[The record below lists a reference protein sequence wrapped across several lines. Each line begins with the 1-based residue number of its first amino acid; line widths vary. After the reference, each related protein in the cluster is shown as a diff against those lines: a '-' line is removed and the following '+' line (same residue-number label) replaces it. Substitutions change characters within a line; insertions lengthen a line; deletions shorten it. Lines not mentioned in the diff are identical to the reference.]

1 MTPMKRREF
10 VRKATLGAAGTGVL
24 ASCGSEEPQSGG
36 GDAQASGPRVS
47 WRLASSFPP
56 SLDILHGAAV
66 YIADRVEALTD
77 GRFTIRV
84 FAAGELV
91 PALQVM
97 DAVESG
103 TVQAGYTPD
112 YWYIGKNPTLAF
124 GTAIPFGMTN
134 RQRDAWLHHAG
145 GLDLMRDV
153 FSDFGII
160 TFPCGSTGPQFGGW
174 FREPVESLS
183 DMRGLRMR
191 IPGLAGEIMA
201 RLGVSVQV
209 LGAAEIY
216 PALERGAIDATEW
229 VGPYDDEKLGL
240 HRIAKN
246 YYIPGW
252 WEPGVTTTLQVSLE
266 AWNELPPAYQE
277 ALRAACDGASIQTL
291 SRYDVENPLALER
304 LTTEE
309 GVTLRSFSDDI
320 MEAAWRESTAY
331 LEEQAAADAQFKRVY
346 DSWRDF
352 RDRSFKYFH
361 GNEFEYSR
369 FAFPKV

>member
-1 MTPMKRREF
+1 MSPMKRREF

-24 ASCGSEEPQSGG
+24 ASCGTDEPQSGG
-36 GDAQASGPRVS
+36 GDTPVTGPRVS

-56 SLDILHGAAV
+56 SVDILHGAAV
-66 YIADRVEALTD
+66 GIGDRVEALT
-77 GRFTIRV
+77 GGQFTIRV

-91 PALQVM
+91 PAMQVM
-97 DAVESG
+97 DGVESG

-124 GTAIPFGMTN
+124 GTAIPFGLTN
-134 RQRDAWLHHAG
+134 RQRAAWLHHGG
-145 GLDLMRDV
+145 GLDLMREV
-153 FSDFGII
+153 YSDFGII

-174 FREPVESLS
+174 FREPVDSLS

-191 IPGLAGEIMA
+191 IPGLAGEIMT
-201 RLGVSVQV
+201 RLGVSVQM
-209 LGAAEIY
+209 LAAAEIY

-229 VGPYDDEKLGL
+229 VGPYDDEKLGF

-252 WEPGVTTTLQVSLE
+252 WEPGVTTTLQVNLD
-266 AWNELPPAYQE
+266 AWNELPATYQE
-277 ALRAACDGASIQTL
+277 ALAAACDGANVQTL
-291 SRYDVENPLALER
+291 ARYDVENPIALER
-304 LTTEE
+304 LTTEY
-309 GVTLRSFSDDI
+309 GVTLRSFSDEI
-320 MEAAWRESTAY
+320 LEAAWRESTAY
-331 LEEQAAADAQFKRVY
+331 LEEQATADAQFKKVY

-352 RDRSFKYFH
+352 RNRSFKYFH
-361 GNEFEYSR
+361 GNEFEYAR

>member
-1 MTPMKRREF
+1 MKRREF
-10 VRKATLGAAGTGVL
+10 VRKATLGTAGTGVL
-24 ASCGSEEPQSGG
+24 AACGSDEPQGG
-36 GDAQASGPRVS
+36 GGESAASGPRVS

-66 YIADRVEALTD
+66 HIADRVEALTA
-77 GRFTIRV
+77 GQFTIRV

-91 PALQVM
+91 PALAVM
-97 DAVESG
+97 DGVESG

-134 RQRDAWLHHAG
+134 RQRDAWLHHGG

-174 FREPVESLS
+174 FREPVDSLS

-252 WEPGVTTTLQVSLE
+252 WEPGVTTTLQVSLD
-266 AWNELPPAYQE
+266 AWNELPPQYQE

-291 SRYDVENPLALER
+291 SRYDLENPLALER

-331 LEEQAAADAQFKRVY
+331 LEEQAAEDPQFKQVY

-352 RDRSFKYFH
+352 RDRTFKYFR
-361 GNEFEYSR
+361 GNEFEYSK
-369 FAFPKV
+369 FAFSKV